1 MISLVPTRNI
11 IKAPTT
17 VKYHKPVSTIRRK
30 GKISYSMTG
39 IEFVVNTY
47 RNSLTNQTLQIVA
60 I

>member
-17 VKYHKPVSTIRRK
+17 VKYHKPVSTIRR
-30 GKISYSMTG
+30 TG

>member
-30 GKISYSMTG
+30 GKISYAPMSRFST
-39 IEFVVNTY
+39 
-47 RNSLTNQTLQIVA
+47 S
-60 I
+60 

>member
-11 IKAPTT
+11 IKTPTT

-30 GKISYSMTG
+30 GYHIPMTG

-47 RNSLTNQTLQIVA
+47 RNSLTNQMLQIIA